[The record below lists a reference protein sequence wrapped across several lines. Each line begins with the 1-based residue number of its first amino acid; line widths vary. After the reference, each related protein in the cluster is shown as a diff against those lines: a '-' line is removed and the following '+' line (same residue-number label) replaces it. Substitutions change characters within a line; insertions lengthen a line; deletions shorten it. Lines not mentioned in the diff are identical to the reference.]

1 MHKLIKLLSKRSSW
15 AVPYAVFLM
24 LFVVLP
30 LILIG
35 VYAFMDNDGAFTIA
49 NFVKFVEQPEAIK
62 TFIYSVAVAI
72 VTTFFTILLG
82 YPAAYILSNKEFN
95 RSKTMVLLF
104 ILPMWVNVLIRTL
117 ATVSLFD
124 ITDIPLGEGA
134 LLFGLTYDFLPF
146 MIYPIYNTMMKI
158 DKSLIEAAQDLGA
171 NQMRVFLK
179 VILPLSIPGVVSG
192 IMMVFLPT
200 ISTFAISELLTMNDI
215 RLFGSII
222 QENIMLSDT
231 MNYGAALSLLMLLII
246 GVTSAFGNDSEE
258 EMSHGGII

>member
-1 MHKLIKLLSKRSSW
+1 MNKLIKLFSKRSTW
-15 AVPYAVFLM
+15 AIPYAVFLM

-35 VYAFMDNDGAFTIA
+35 VYAFKDNDGGFTIA

-124 ITDIPLGEGA
+124 ITGIPLGEGA

-171 NQMRVFLK
+171 NQMHVFLK

-246 GVTSAFGNDSEE
+246 GVTSTFGNDSEE

>member
-1 MHKLIKLLSKRSSW
+1 MHKLIKLFSKRSTW
-15 AVPYAVFLM
+15 AIPYAVFLM

-35 VYAFMDNDGAFTIA
+35 VYAFMDNDGGFTIA

-124 ITDIPLGEGA
+124 ITGIPLGEGA
-134 LLFGLTYDFLPF
+134 LLL
-146 MIYPIYNTMMKI
+146 
-158 DKSLIEAAQDLGA
+158 
-171 NQMRVFLK
+171 
-179 VILPLSIPGVVSG
+179 VS
-192 IMMVFLPT
+192 PT
-200 ISTFAISELLTMNDI
+200 
-215 RLFGSII
+215 
-222 QENIMLSDT
+222 
-231 MNYGAALSLLMLLII
+231 
-246 GVTSAFGNDSEE
+246 TSCPS
-258 EMSHGGII
+258 